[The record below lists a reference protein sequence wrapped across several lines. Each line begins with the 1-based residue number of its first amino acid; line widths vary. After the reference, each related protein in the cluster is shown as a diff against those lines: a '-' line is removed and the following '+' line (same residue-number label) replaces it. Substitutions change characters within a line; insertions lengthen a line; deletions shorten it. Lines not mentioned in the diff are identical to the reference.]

1 MKNPFEYGGVV
12 DQRSFCN
19 RVEELSDLR
28 RTIDNADRLFLYAE
42 RRMGKTSLVK
52 HLLRQLPEEAY
63 VAAYV
68 DLWPTDGAGSF
79 AQALAKAVAE
89 ARATTADRLLKTAR
103 RLFSSLRPSVTFDEH
118 SGAPVLTFGAG
129 VPDDAEPELMEA
141 LEAPGKVAAETEQ
154 QVIIVFD
161 EFQRIAEYDDDR
173 VERRLRSVV
182 QQQGD
187 VAYLFL
193 GSRKHLI
200 QEMFLSS
207 ERPLY
212 RSAAHYPLQPID
224 EVHWQPFIQERF
236 EDAGKHIPETSVRQ
250 LHELT
255 GGHPFYVQHL
265 CHALWERCP
274 EGGSVDADAID
285 EAVSVLL
292 RRESYAYTTLW
303 ESLTLN
309 QRRFMRGLATAA
321 GHVQPFSADFL
332 QHAGVQSPSTAQRVA
347 EALLTRDLIDRE
359 NGSFIILDRFLRLWI
374 QRSVQG

>member
-274 EGGSVDADAID
+274 EGESVDAEAID